1 MSDPRCAHCHQPVQ
15 PTPAGLACG
24 CALLRNT
31 LALRLWL
38 ALETIPE
45 GWPVGELVAL
55 LEAHVAR
62 LERDTGG
69 EAGS

>member
-38 ALETIPE
+38 ALETIPK

-62 LERDTGG
+62 LEQDTGG